1 MLIQEDE
8 KNYFLQFKYHPLM
21 VDVVKRI
28 PGRKFDS
35 KLNMWV
41 IPKSF
46 YPPGKYTQKAYVDIF
61 ANWAVKNGYEKSV
74 QKGAQASRPDVHY
87 TLPPM
92 PELISPHGLKIEPFP
107 YQKQGIAYAL
117 QKKRCFFGDQPGLG
131 KMEPYSAL
139 IATPSGFRKMGDLR
153 AGDELF
159 GRDGNV
165 YHVTGIFDHGVKDVY
180 RFTFNDGAVCYAGLE
195 HLWNVRDVNMRK
207 RNQGWKTM
215 STEDILKKG
224 LRWNISPSR
233 KASGRKP
240 ILRWEIPVC
249 DPVKYPHKNYIIHPY
264 ILGALIGDGNLCN
277 GVVCLSNPD
286 IDSDIHQK
294 IKKLLPD
301 YMRLRGDNI
310 ATCPR
315 YCICN
320 SDGKHVNHFL
330 AEIRRLNIDV
340 KSEDKFIP
348 NEYLYGDIEQR
359 IELLRGLMDTDGSI
373 TSGRARMIYHS
384 MSRKLCDNVVE
395 LVQSLGGLAH
405 IREYDRM
412 NEGKSIEYQVAIV
425 TRFNPFSTV
434 RKAERYKI
442 QRGNYCSR
450 YIENIEL
457 DRKEECRCIKVDAP
471 DELYLTDEFVVTH
484 NTLQAI
490 GTSFIAK
497 TWPVLVICP
506 ASLKINWQ
514 REWKKFTG
522 KDAII
527 LDDRNKNNWH
537 RYYEMGCCDV
547 FITNYESLKKFFVED
562 FAGGVTRSIKLKP
575 VASLFKCVII
585 DESHRCKSS
594 KTQQSKICYKLC
606 QGKEYRF
613 LLTGTPS
620 INGPGDLIQQLKIM
634 NRLDDFG
641 GYKSFEAN
649 FMGGPRQASNLEML
663 NWRLWNT
670 CFFRREKAK
679 VLDQLP
685 DKMRQVVNVDITNR
699 KEYQD
704 AEHDLIGYL
713 AAYENADDEKL
724 RRAERGKVMVQ
735 MQKLRQ
741 IAARGKI
748 SAAVEFIQD
757 IIDSGEKLI
766 VFAFLKEVVQEIK
779 KVFPNAVTIVGD
791 NTSQERQDAVD
802 RFQNDP
808 KCNLIICNYKS
819 AGVGLTLTASSRVA
833 FVEFPWTFADC
844 EQAEDRAHRIGQKNS
859 VNCYYFLGKNTID
872 EDIWNLIQTKKDI
885 ANDVTGTDD
894 QVPEKTVD
902 AMILKMS
909 AKSGIKKS
917 ETSTSPFDRRLDGA
931 LFSNAI

>member
-28 PGRKFDS
+28 LGRKFDS

-61 ANWAVKNGYEKSV
+61 ANWAVKYGYEKSV

-131 KMEPYSAL
+131 K
-139 IATPSGFRKMGDLR
+139 
-153 AGDELF
+153 
-159 GRDGNV
+159 
-165 YHVTGIFDHGVKDVY
+165 
-180 RFTFNDGAVCYAGLE
+180 
-195 HLWNVRDVNMRK
+195 
-207 RNQGWKTM
+207 
-215 STEDILKKG
+215 
-224 LRWNISPSR
+224 
-233 KASGRKP
+233 
-240 ILRWEIPVC
+240 
-249 DPVKYPHKNYIIHPY
+249 
-264 ILGALIGDGNLCN
+264 
-277 GVVCLSNPD
+277 
-286 IDSDIHQK
+286 
-294 IKKLLPD
+294 
-301 YMRLRGDNI
+301 
-310 ATCPR
+310 
-315 YCICN
+315 
-320 SDGKHVNHFL
+320 
-330 AEIRRLNIDV
+330 
-340 KSEDKFIP
+340 
-348 NEYLYGDIEQR
+348 
-359 IELLRGLMDTDGSI
+359 
-373 TSGRARMIYHS
+373 
-384 MSRKLCDNVVE
+384 
-395 LVQSLGGLAH
+395 
-405 IREYDRM
+405 
-412 NEGKSIEYQVAIV
+412 
-425 TRFNPFSTV
+425 
-434 RKAERYKI
+434 
-442 QRGNYCSR
+442 
-450 YIENIEL
+450 
-457 DRKEECRCIKVDAP
+457 
-471 DELYLTDEFVVTH
+471 
-484 NTLQAI
+484 TLQAI

-649 FMGGPRQASNLEML
+649 FMQGPRQASNLEML

-670 CFFRREKAK
+670 GFFRREKAK

-704 AEHDLIGYL
+704 AEHDLLSYL

-872 EDIWNLIQTKKDI
+872 ESIWDIIQTKKDI

>member
-21 VDVVKRI
+21 IDVVKRI

-61 ANWAVKNGYEKSV
+61 ANWAVKKGYEKSV

-92 PELISPHGLKIEPFP
+92 LELLSPHGLKIEPFP

-131 KMEPYSAL
+131 K
-139 IATPSGFRKMGDLR
+139 
-153 AGDELF
+153 
-159 GRDGNV
+159 
-165 YHVTGIFDHGVKDVY
+165 
-180 RFTFNDGAVCYAGLE
+180 
-195 HLWNVRDVNMRK
+195 
-207 RNQGWKTM
+207 
-215 STEDILKKG
+215 
-224 LRWNISPSR
+224 
-233 KASGRKP
+233 
-240 ILRWEIPVC
+240 
-249 DPVKYPHKNYIIHPY
+249 
-264 ILGALIGDGNLCN
+264 
-277 GVVCLSNPD
+277 
-286 IDSDIHQK
+286 
-294 IKKLLPD
+294 
-301 YMRLRGDNI
+301 
-310 ATCPR
+310 
-315 YCICN
+315 
-320 SDGKHVNHFL
+320 
-330 AEIRRLNIDV
+330 
-340 KSEDKFIP
+340 
-348 NEYLYGDIEQR
+348 
-359 IELLRGLMDTDGSI
+359 
-373 TSGRARMIYHS
+373 
-384 MSRKLCDNVVE
+384 
-395 LVQSLGGLAH
+395 
-405 IREYDRM
+405 
-412 NEGKSIEYQVAIV
+412 
-425 TRFNPFSTV
+425 
-434 RKAERYKI
+434 
-442 QRGNYCSR
+442 
-450 YIENIEL
+450 
-457 DRKEECRCIKVDAP
+457 
-471 DELYLTDEFVVTH
+471 
-484 NTLQAI
+484 TLQAI

-649 FMGGPRQASNLEML
+649 FMQGPRQASNLEML

-670 CFFRREKAK
+670 GFFRREKAK

-704 AEHDLIGYL
+704 AEHDLLSYL

-872 EDIWNLIQTKKDI
+872 ESIWDIIQTKKDI

>member
-1 MLIQEDE
+1 MI
-8 KNYFLQFKYHPLM
+8 
-21 VDVVKRI
+21 DVVKRI

-61 ANWAVKNGYEKSV
+61 ANWAVKKGYEKSV

-92 PELISPHGLKIEPFP
+92 PELLSPHGLKIEPFP

-131 KMEPYSAL
+131 K
-139 IATPSGFRKMGDLR
+139 
-153 AGDELF
+153 
-159 GRDGNV
+159 
-165 YHVTGIFDHGVKDVY
+165 
-180 RFTFNDGAVCYAGLE
+180 
-195 HLWNVRDVNMRK
+195 
-207 RNQGWKTM
+207 
-215 STEDILKKG
+215 
-224 LRWNISPSR
+224 
-233 KASGRKP
+233 
-240 ILRWEIPVC
+240 
-249 DPVKYPHKNYIIHPY
+249 
-264 ILGALIGDGNLCN
+264 
-277 GVVCLSNPD
+277 
-286 IDSDIHQK
+286 
-294 IKKLLPD
+294 
-301 YMRLRGDNI
+301 
-310 ATCPR
+310 
-315 YCICN
+315 
-320 SDGKHVNHFL
+320 
-330 AEIRRLNIDV
+330 
-340 KSEDKFIP
+340 
-348 NEYLYGDIEQR
+348 
-359 IELLRGLMDTDGSI
+359 
-373 TSGRARMIYHS
+373 
-384 MSRKLCDNVVE
+384 
-395 LVQSLGGLAH
+395 
-405 IREYDRM
+405 
-412 NEGKSIEYQVAIV
+412 
-425 TRFNPFSTV
+425 
-434 RKAERYKI
+434 
-442 QRGNYCSR
+442 
-450 YIENIEL
+450 
-457 DRKEECRCIKVDAP
+457 
-471 DELYLTDEFVVTH
+471 
-484 NTLQAI
+484 TLQAI

-506 ASLKINWQ
+506 ASLKI
-514 REWKKFTG
+514 
-522 KDAII
+522 
-527 LDDRNKNNWH
+527 NWH

-649 FMGGPRQASNLEML
+649 FMQGPRQASNLEML

-670 CFFRREKAK
+670 GFFRREKAK

-704 AEHDLIGYL
+704 AEHDLLSYL

-872 EDIWNLIQTKKDI
+872 ESIWDIIQTKKDI

>member
-21 VDVVKRI
+21 IDVVKRI

-41 IPKSF
+41 IPKNF
-46 YPPGKYTQKAYVDIF
+46 YPPGKYTQKAYIEIY
-61 ANWAVKNGYEKSV
+61 ANWAVKSGYEKSV

-92 PELISPHGLKIEPFP
+92 PDLLSPHGLKIEPFP

-131 KMEPYSAL
+131 K
-139 IATPSGFRKMGDLR
+139 
-153 AGDELF
+153 
-159 GRDGNV
+159 
-165 YHVTGIFDHGVKDVY
+165 
-180 RFTFNDGAVCYAGLE
+180 
-195 HLWNVRDVNMRK
+195 
-207 RNQGWKTM
+207 
-215 STEDILKKG
+215 
-224 LRWNISPSR
+224 
-233 KASGRKP
+233 
-240 ILRWEIPVC
+240 
-249 DPVKYPHKNYIIHPY
+249 
-264 ILGALIGDGNLCN
+264 
-277 GVVCLSNPD
+277 
-286 IDSDIHQK
+286 
-294 IKKLLPD
+294 
-301 YMRLRGDNI
+301 
-310 ATCPR
+310 
-315 YCICN
+315 
-320 SDGKHVNHFL
+320 
-330 AEIRRLNIDV
+330 
-340 KSEDKFIP
+340 
-348 NEYLYGDIEQR
+348 
-359 IELLRGLMDTDGSI
+359 
-373 TSGRARMIYHS
+373 
-384 MSRKLCDNVVE
+384 
-395 LVQSLGGLAH
+395 
-405 IREYDRM
+405 
-412 NEGKSIEYQVAIV
+412 
-425 TRFNPFSTV
+425 
-434 RKAERYKI
+434 
-442 QRGNYCSR
+442 
-450 YIENIEL
+450 
-457 DRKEECRCIKVDAP
+457 
-471 DELYLTDEFVVTH
+471 
-484 NTLQAI
+484 TLQAI

-537 RYYEMGCCDV
+537 RYYEMGCCDI
-547 FITNYESLKKFFVED
+547 FITNYKSLKKFFVDD
-562 FAGGVTRSIKLKP
+562 FANGVTRSIKLKP

-649 FMGGPRQASNLEML
+649 FMQGPRQASNLEML

-670 CFFRREKAK
+670 CFFRREKSK

-704 AEHDLIGYL
+704 AEHDLIAYL
-713 AAYENADDEKL
+713 SAYENADDKKL

-757 IIDSGEKLI
+757 ILDSGEKLI

-779 KVFPNAVTIVGD
+779 KVFPDSVTIVGD
-791 NTSQERQDAVD
+791 NTSQERQNAVD

-833 FVEFPWTFADC
+833 FIEFPWTFADC
-844 EQAEDRAHRIGQKNS
+844 EQAEDRAHRIGQKDS

-872 EDIWNLIQTKKDI
+872 ESIWDIIQTKKDI

-909 AKSGIKKS
+909 SKSGVKRS
-917 ETSTSPFDRRLDGA
+917 ETNTSPFEHKSEGV
-931 LFSNAI
+931 LFSNAV

>member
-21 VDVVKRI
+21 VEAVKRI

-46 YPPGKYTQKAYVDIF
+46 YPPGKYTQRAYVDIL
-61 ANWAVKNGYEKSV
+61 ANWAVKYGYVKSI

-92 PELISPHGLKIEPFP
+92 PELLSPHGLKIEPFP

-131 KMEPYSAL
+131 K
-139 IATPSGFRKMGDLR
+139 
-153 AGDELF
+153 
-159 GRDGNV
+159 
-165 YHVTGIFDHGVKDVY
+165 
-180 RFTFNDGAVCYAGLE
+180 
-195 HLWNVRDVNMRK
+195 
-207 RNQGWKTM
+207 
-215 STEDILKKG
+215 
-224 LRWNISPSR
+224 
-233 KASGRKP
+233 
-240 ILRWEIPVC
+240 
-249 DPVKYPHKNYIIHPY
+249 
-264 ILGALIGDGNLCN
+264 
-277 GVVCLSNPD
+277 
-286 IDSDIHQK
+286 
-294 IKKLLPD
+294 
-301 YMRLRGDNI
+301 
-310 ATCPR
+310 
-315 YCICN
+315 
-320 SDGKHVNHFL
+320 
-330 AEIRRLNIDV
+330 
-340 KSEDKFIP
+340 
-348 NEYLYGDIEQR
+348 
-359 IELLRGLMDTDGSI
+359 
-373 TSGRARMIYHS
+373 
-384 MSRKLCDNVVE
+384 
-395 LVQSLGGLAH
+395 
-405 IREYDRM
+405 
-412 NEGKSIEYQVAIV
+412 
-425 TRFNPFSTV
+425 
-434 RKAERYKI
+434 
-442 QRGNYCSR
+442 
-450 YIENIEL
+450 
-457 DRKEECRCIKVDAP
+457 
-471 DELYLTDEFVVTH
+471 
-484 NTLQAI
+484 TLQAI

-735 MQKLRQ
+735 MLKLRQ
-741 IAARGKI
+741 ITARGKI
-748 SAAVEFIQD
+748 SSAIEFIQD
-757 IIDSGEKLI
+757 ILDSGEKLV
-766 VFAFLKEVVQEIK
+766 VFAFLKEVVREIK
-779 KVFPNAVTIVGD
+779 NVFPAAVTIVGD

-808 KCNLIICNYKS
+808 KCQLIICNYKS

-833 FVEFPWTFADC
+833 FIEFPWTFADC
-844 EQAEDRAHRIGQKNS
+844 EQAEDRTHRIGQKSS

-872 EDIWNLIQTKKDI
+872 EDCWDIIQTKKDI

-917 ETSTSPFDRRLDGA
+917 ETSTSPFNRRPESA

>member
-21 VDVVKRI
+21 IDVVKRI

-61 ANWAVKNGYEKSV
+61 ANWAVKKGYEKSV

-92 PELISPHGLKIEPFP
+92 PELLSPHGLKIEPFP

-131 KMEPYSAL
+131 K
-139 IATPSGFRKMGDLR
+139 
-153 AGDELF
+153 
-159 GRDGNV
+159 
-165 YHVTGIFDHGVKDVY
+165 
-180 RFTFNDGAVCYAGLE
+180 
-195 HLWNVRDVNMRK
+195 
-207 RNQGWKTM
+207 
-215 STEDILKKG
+215 
-224 LRWNISPSR
+224 
-233 KASGRKP
+233 
-240 ILRWEIPVC
+240 
-249 DPVKYPHKNYIIHPY
+249 
-264 ILGALIGDGNLCN
+264 
-277 GVVCLSNPD
+277 
-286 IDSDIHQK
+286 
-294 IKKLLPD
+294 
-301 YMRLRGDNI
+301 
-310 ATCPR
+310 
-315 YCICN
+315 
-320 SDGKHVNHFL
+320 
-330 AEIRRLNIDV
+330 
-340 KSEDKFIP
+340 
-348 NEYLYGDIEQR
+348 
-359 IELLRGLMDTDGSI
+359 
-373 TSGRARMIYHS
+373 
-384 MSRKLCDNVVE
+384 
-395 LVQSLGGLAH
+395 
-405 IREYDRM
+405 
-412 NEGKSIEYQVAIV
+412 
-425 TRFNPFSTV
+425 
-434 RKAERYKI
+434 
-442 QRGNYCSR
+442 
-450 YIENIEL
+450 
-457 DRKEECRCIKVDAP
+457 
-471 DELYLTDEFVVTH
+471 
-484 NTLQAI
+484 TLQAI

-649 FMGGPRQASNLEML
+649 FMQGPRQASNLEML

-670 CFFRREKAK
+670 GFFRREKAK

-704 AEHDLIGYL
+704 AEHDLLSYL

-872 EDIWNLIQTKKDI
+872 ESIWDIIQTKKDI

-902 AMILKMS
+902 AMIFKMS

-917 ETSTSPFDRRLDGA
+917 ETSTSPFDHRLDGA

>member
-8 KNYFLQFKYHPLM
+8 KNYYLQVKYHPF
-21 VDVVKRI
+21 VTEVIRRI
-28 PGRKFDS
+28 PGRRYDG

-61 ANWAVKNGYEKSV
+61 ANWAVKYGYEKSV
-74 QKGAQASRPDVHY
+74 QTGAQASRPDVHY

-131 KMEPYSAL
+131 K
-139 IATPSGFRKMGDLR
+139 
-153 AGDELF
+153 
-159 GRDGNV
+159 
-165 YHVTGIFDHGVKDVY
+165 
-180 RFTFNDGAVCYAGLE
+180 
-195 HLWNVRDVNMRK
+195 
-207 RNQGWKTM
+207 
-215 STEDILKKG
+215 
-224 LRWNISPSR
+224 
-233 KASGRKP
+233 
-240 ILRWEIPVC
+240 
-249 DPVKYPHKNYIIHPY
+249 
-264 ILGALIGDGNLCN
+264 
-277 GVVCLSNPD
+277 
-286 IDSDIHQK
+286 
-294 IKKLLPD
+294 
-301 YMRLRGDNI
+301 
-310 ATCPR
+310 
-315 YCICN
+315 
-320 SDGKHVNHFL
+320 
-330 AEIRRLNIDV
+330 
-340 KSEDKFIP
+340 
-348 NEYLYGDIEQR
+348 
-359 IELLRGLMDTDGSI
+359 
-373 TSGRARMIYHS
+373 
-384 MSRKLCDNVVE
+384 
-395 LVQSLGGLAH
+395 
-405 IREYDRM
+405 
-412 NEGKSIEYQVAIV
+412 
-425 TRFNPFSTV
+425 
-434 RKAERYKI
+434 
-442 QRGNYCSR
+442 
-450 YIENIEL
+450 
-457 DRKEECRCIKVDAP
+457 
-471 DELYLTDEFVVTH
+471 
-484 NTLQAI
+484 TLQAI

>member
-21 VDVVKRI
+21 VDIVKRI

-61 ANWAVKNGYEKSV
+61 ANWAVKYGYEKSV

-92 PELISPHGLKIEPFP
+92 PELLSPHGLKIEPFP

-131 KMEPYSAL
+131 K
-139 IATPSGFRKMGDLR
+139 
-153 AGDELF
+153 
-159 GRDGNV
+159 
-165 YHVTGIFDHGVKDVY
+165 
-180 RFTFNDGAVCYAGLE
+180 
-195 HLWNVRDVNMRK
+195 
-207 RNQGWKTM
+207 
-215 STEDILKKG
+215 
-224 LRWNISPSR
+224 
-233 KASGRKP
+233 
-240 ILRWEIPVC
+240 
-249 DPVKYPHKNYIIHPY
+249 
-264 ILGALIGDGNLCN
+264 
-277 GVVCLSNPD
+277 
-286 IDSDIHQK
+286 
-294 IKKLLPD
+294 
-301 YMRLRGDNI
+301 
-310 ATCPR
+310 
-315 YCICN
+315 
-320 SDGKHVNHFL
+320 
-330 AEIRRLNIDV
+330 
-340 KSEDKFIP
+340 
-348 NEYLYGDIEQR
+348 
-359 IELLRGLMDTDGSI
+359 
-373 TSGRARMIYHS
+373 
-384 MSRKLCDNVVE
+384 
-395 LVQSLGGLAH
+395 
-405 IREYDRM
+405 
-412 NEGKSIEYQVAIV
+412 
-425 TRFNPFSTV
+425 
-434 RKAERYKI
+434 
-442 QRGNYCSR
+442 
-450 YIENIEL
+450 
-457 DRKEECRCIKVDAP
+457 
-471 DELYLTDEFVVTH
+471 
-484 NTLQAI
+484 TLQAI

-649 FMGGPRQASNLEML
+649 FMQGPRQASNLEML

-670 CFFRREKAK
+670 GFFRREKAK

-704 AEHDLIGYL
+704 AEHDLLSYL

-872 EDIWNLIQTKKDI
+872 ESIWDIIQTKKDI

>member
-61 ANWAVKNGYEKSV
+61 ANWAVKYGYEKSV
-74 QKGAQASRPDVHY
+74 QNGAQASRPDVHY

-92 PELISPHGLKIEPFP
+92 PELLSPHGLKIEPFP

-131 KMEPYSAL
+131 K
-139 IATPSGFRKMGDLR
+139 
-153 AGDELF
+153 
-159 GRDGNV
+159 
-165 YHVTGIFDHGVKDVY
+165 
-180 RFTFNDGAVCYAGLE
+180 
-195 HLWNVRDVNMRK
+195 
-207 RNQGWKTM
+207 
-215 STEDILKKG
+215 
-224 LRWNISPSR
+224 
-233 KASGRKP
+233 
-240 ILRWEIPVC
+240 
-249 DPVKYPHKNYIIHPY
+249 
-264 ILGALIGDGNLCN
+264 
-277 GVVCLSNPD
+277 
-286 IDSDIHQK
+286 
-294 IKKLLPD
+294 
-301 YMRLRGDNI
+301 
-310 ATCPR
+310 
-315 YCICN
+315 
-320 SDGKHVNHFL
+320 
-330 AEIRRLNIDV
+330 
-340 KSEDKFIP
+340 
-348 NEYLYGDIEQR
+348 
-359 IELLRGLMDTDGSI
+359 
-373 TSGRARMIYHS
+373 
-384 MSRKLCDNVVE
+384 
-395 LVQSLGGLAH
+395 
-405 IREYDRM
+405 
-412 NEGKSIEYQVAIV
+412 
-425 TRFNPFSTV
+425 
-434 RKAERYKI
+434 
-442 QRGNYCSR
+442 
-450 YIENIEL
+450 
-457 DRKEECRCIKVDAP
+457 
-471 DELYLTDEFVVTH
+471 
-484 NTLQAI
+484 TLQAI

-527 LDDRNKNNWH
+527 LDDRNKNNWY

-575 VASLFKCVII
+575 VANLFKCIII

-808 KCNLIICNYKS
+808 KCQLIICNYKS

-894 QVPEKTVD
+894 QVLEKTVD

-917 ETSTSPFDRRLDGA
+917 ETSTSPFNRRPEGA

>member
-61 ANWAVKNGYEKSV
+61 ANWAVKYGYEKSV

-117 QKKRCFFGDQPGLG
+117 QKKRCFLGDQPGLG
-131 KMEPYSAL
+131 K
-139 IATPSGFRKMGDLR
+139 
-153 AGDELF
+153 
-159 GRDGNV
+159 
-165 YHVTGIFDHGVKDVY
+165 
-180 RFTFNDGAVCYAGLE
+180 
-195 HLWNVRDVNMRK
+195 
-207 RNQGWKTM
+207 
-215 STEDILKKG
+215 
-224 LRWNISPSR
+224 
-233 KASGRKP
+233 
-240 ILRWEIPVC
+240 
-249 DPVKYPHKNYIIHPY
+249 
-264 ILGALIGDGNLCN
+264 
-277 GVVCLSNPD
+277 
-286 IDSDIHQK
+286 
-294 IKKLLPD
+294 
-301 YMRLRGDNI
+301 
-310 ATCPR
+310 
-315 YCICN
+315 
-320 SDGKHVNHFL
+320 
-330 AEIRRLNIDV
+330 
-340 KSEDKFIP
+340 
-348 NEYLYGDIEQR
+348 
-359 IELLRGLMDTDGSI
+359 
-373 TSGRARMIYHS
+373 
-384 MSRKLCDNVVE
+384 
-395 LVQSLGGLAH
+395 
-405 IREYDRM
+405 
-412 NEGKSIEYQVAIV
+412 
-425 TRFNPFSTV
+425 
-434 RKAERYKI
+434 
-442 QRGNYCSR
+442 
-450 YIENIEL
+450 
-457 DRKEECRCIKVDAP
+457 
-471 DELYLTDEFVVTH
+471 
-484 NTLQAI
+484 TLQAI

-594 KTQQSKICYKLC
+594 KTQQSKICYRLC

-649 FMGGPRQASNLEML
+649 FMQGPRQASNLDML

-704 AEHDLIGYL
+704 AEHDLISYL
-713 AAYENADDEKL
+713 TAYENADDERL

-872 EDIWNLIQTKKDI
+872 ESIWDIIQTKKDI

-917 ETSTSPFDRRLDGA
+917 ETSTSPFDYRSEGA
-931 LFSNAI
+931 LFNNAI

>member
-8 KNYFLQFKYHPLM
+8 KNYYLQVKYHPF
-21 VDVVKRI
+21 VTEVIRRI
-28 PGRKFDS
+28 PGRRYDG

-61 ANWAVKNGYEKSV
+61 ANWAVKYGYEKSV

-131 KMEPYSAL
+131 K
-139 IATPSGFRKMGDLR
+139 
-153 AGDELF
+153 
-159 GRDGNV
+159 
-165 YHVTGIFDHGVKDVY
+165 
-180 RFTFNDGAVCYAGLE
+180 
-195 HLWNVRDVNMRK
+195 
-207 RNQGWKTM
+207 
-215 STEDILKKG
+215 
-224 LRWNISPSR
+224 
-233 KASGRKP
+233 
-240 ILRWEIPVC
+240 
-249 DPVKYPHKNYIIHPY
+249 
-264 ILGALIGDGNLCN
+264 
-277 GVVCLSNPD
+277 
-286 IDSDIHQK
+286 
-294 IKKLLPD
+294 
-301 YMRLRGDNI
+301 
-310 ATCPR
+310 
-315 YCICN
+315 
-320 SDGKHVNHFL
+320 
-330 AEIRRLNIDV
+330 
-340 KSEDKFIP
+340 
-348 NEYLYGDIEQR
+348 
-359 IELLRGLMDTDGSI
+359 
-373 TSGRARMIYHS
+373 
-384 MSRKLCDNVVE
+384 
-395 LVQSLGGLAH
+395 
-405 IREYDRM
+405 
-412 NEGKSIEYQVAIV
+412 
-425 TRFNPFSTV
+425 
-434 RKAERYKI
+434 
-442 QRGNYCSR
+442 
-450 YIENIEL
+450 
-457 DRKEECRCIKVDAP
+457 
-471 DELYLTDEFVVTH
+471 
-484 NTLQAI
+484 TLQAI

-527 LDDRNKNNWH
+527 LDDRNKNNWY

-575 VASLFKCVII
+575 VANLFKCIII

-699 KEYQD
+699 KEYLD

-808 KCNLIICNYKS
+808 KCQLIICNYKS

-917 ETSTSPFDRRLDGA
+917 ETSTSPFNRRPEGA

>member
-28 PGRKFDS
+28 PGRRFDS

-61 ANWAVKNGYEKSV
+61 ANWAVKYGYEKSV

-131 KMEPYSAL
+131 K
-139 IATPSGFRKMGDLR
+139 
-153 AGDELF
+153 
-159 GRDGNV
+159 
-165 YHVTGIFDHGVKDVY
+165 
-180 RFTFNDGAVCYAGLE
+180 
-195 HLWNVRDVNMRK
+195 
-207 RNQGWKTM
+207 
-215 STEDILKKG
+215 
-224 LRWNISPSR
+224 
-233 KASGRKP
+233 
-240 ILRWEIPVC
+240 
-249 DPVKYPHKNYIIHPY
+249 
-264 ILGALIGDGNLCN
+264 
-277 GVVCLSNPD
+277 
-286 IDSDIHQK
+286 
-294 IKKLLPD
+294 
-301 YMRLRGDNI
+301 
-310 ATCPR
+310 
-315 YCICN
+315 
-320 SDGKHVNHFL
+320 
-330 AEIRRLNIDV
+330 
-340 KSEDKFIP
+340 
-348 NEYLYGDIEQR
+348 
-359 IELLRGLMDTDGSI
+359 
-373 TSGRARMIYHS
+373 
-384 MSRKLCDNVVE
+384 
-395 LVQSLGGLAH
+395 
-405 IREYDRM
+405 
-412 NEGKSIEYQVAIV
+412 
-425 TRFNPFSTV
+425 
-434 RKAERYKI
+434 
-442 QRGNYCSR
+442 
-450 YIENIEL
+450 
-457 DRKEECRCIKVDAP
+457 
-471 DELYLTDEFVVTH
+471 
-484 NTLQAI
+484 TLQAI

-649 FMGGPRQASNLEML
+649 FMQGPRQASNLEML

-670 CFFRREKAK
+670 GFFRREKAK

-704 AEHDLIGYL
+704 AEHDLLSYL

-802 RFQNDP
+802 RFQNDS

-872 EDIWNLIQTKKDI
+872 ESIWDIIQTKKDI

>member
-21 VDVVKRI
+21 IDVVKRI

-61 ANWAVKNGYEKSV
+61 ANWAVKKGYEKSV

-92 PELISPHGLKIEPFP
+92 PELLSPHGLKIEPFP

-131 KMEPYSAL
+131 K
-139 IATPSGFRKMGDLR
+139 
-153 AGDELF
+153 
-159 GRDGNV
+159 
-165 YHVTGIFDHGVKDVY
+165 
-180 RFTFNDGAVCYAGLE
+180 
-195 HLWNVRDVNMRK
+195 
-207 RNQGWKTM
+207 
-215 STEDILKKG
+215 
-224 LRWNISPSR
+224 
-233 KASGRKP
+233 
-240 ILRWEIPVC
+240 
-249 DPVKYPHKNYIIHPY
+249 
-264 ILGALIGDGNLCN
+264 
-277 GVVCLSNPD
+277 
-286 IDSDIHQK
+286 
-294 IKKLLPD
+294 
-301 YMRLRGDNI
+301 
-310 ATCPR
+310 
-315 YCICN
+315 
-320 SDGKHVNHFL
+320 
-330 AEIRRLNIDV
+330 
-340 KSEDKFIP
+340 
-348 NEYLYGDIEQR
+348 
-359 IELLRGLMDTDGSI
+359 
-373 TSGRARMIYHS
+373 
-384 MSRKLCDNVVE
+384 
-395 LVQSLGGLAH
+395 
-405 IREYDRM
+405 
-412 NEGKSIEYQVAIV
+412 
-425 TRFNPFSTV
+425 
-434 RKAERYKI
+434 
-442 QRGNYCSR
+442 
-450 YIENIEL
+450 
-457 DRKEECRCIKVDAP
+457 
-471 DELYLTDEFVVTH
+471 
-484 NTLQAI
+484 TLQAI

-522 KDAII
+522 KDTII

-649 FMGGPRQASNLEML
+649 FMQGPRQASNLEML

-670 CFFRREKAK
+670 GFFRREKAK

-704 AEHDLIGYL
+704 AEHDLLSYL

-872 EDIWNLIQTKKDI
+872 ESIWDIIQTKKDI

>member
-61 ANWAVKNGYEKSV
+61 ANWAVKYGYEKSV

-131 KMEPYSAL
+131 K
-139 IATPSGFRKMGDLR
+139 
-153 AGDELF
+153 
-159 GRDGNV
+159 
-165 YHVTGIFDHGVKDVY
+165 
-180 RFTFNDGAVCYAGLE
+180 
-195 HLWNVRDVNMRK
+195 
-207 RNQGWKTM
+207 
-215 STEDILKKG
+215 
-224 LRWNISPSR
+224 
-233 KASGRKP
+233 
-240 ILRWEIPVC
+240 
-249 DPVKYPHKNYIIHPY
+249 
-264 ILGALIGDGNLCN
+264 
-277 GVVCLSNPD
+277 
-286 IDSDIHQK
+286 
-294 IKKLLPD
+294 
-301 YMRLRGDNI
+301 
-310 ATCPR
+310 
-315 YCICN
+315 
-320 SDGKHVNHFL
+320 
-330 AEIRRLNIDV
+330 
-340 KSEDKFIP
+340 
-348 NEYLYGDIEQR
+348 
-359 IELLRGLMDTDGSI
+359 
-373 TSGRARMIYHS
+373 
-384 MSRKLCDNVVE
+384 
-395 LVQSLGGLAH
+395 
-405 IREYDRM
+405 
-412 NEGKSIEYQVAIV
+412 
-425 TRFNPFSTV
+425 
-434 RKAERYKI
+434 
-442 QRGNYCSR
+442 
-450 YIENIEL
+450 
-457 DRKEECRCIKVDAP
+457 
-471 DELYLTDEFVVTH
+471 
-484 NTLQAI
+484 TLQAI

-649 FMGGPRQASNLEML
+649 FMQGPRQASNLEML

-670 CFFRREKAK
+670 GFFRREKAK

-685 DKMRQVVNVDITNR
+685 DKMRQVVNVNITNR

-704 AEHDLIGYL
+704 AEHDLLSYL

-779 KVFPNAVTIVGD
+779 KVFPNVVTIVGD

-872 EDIWNLIQTKKDI
+872 ESIWDIIQTKKDI

-902 AMILKMS
+902 AMIFKMS

-917 ETSTSPFDRRLDGA
+917 ETSTSPFDHRLDGA

>member
-1 MLIQEDE
+1 ML
-8 KNYFLQFKYHPLM
+8 
-21 VDVVKRI
+21 DVVKRI

-61 ANWAVKNGYEKSV
+61 ANWAVKKGYEKSV

-92 PELISPHGLKIEPFP
+92 PELLSPHGLKIEPFP

-131 KMEPYSAL
+131 K
-139 IATPSGFRKMGDLR
+139 
-153 AGDELF
+153 
-159 GRDGNV
+159 
-165 YHVTGIFDHGVKDVY
+165 
-180 RFTFNDGAVCYAGLE
+180 
-195 HLWNVRDVNMRK
+195 
-207 RNQGWKTM
+207 
-215 STEDILKKG
+215 
-224 LRWNISPSR
+224 
-233 KASGRKP
+233 
-240 ILRWEIPVC
+240 
-249 DPVKYPHKNYIIHPY
+249 
-264 ILGALIGDGNLCN
+264 
-277 GVVCLSNPD
+277 
-286 IDSDIHQK
+286 
-294 IKKLLPD
+294 
-301 YMRLRGDNI
+301 
-310 ATCPR
+310 
-315 YCICN
+315 
-320 SDGKHVNHFL
+320 
-330 AEIRRLNIDV
+330 
-340 KSEDKFIP
+340 
-348 NEYLYGDIEQR
+348 
-359 IELLRGLMDTDGSI
+359 
-373 TSGRARMIYHS
+373 
-384 MSRKLCDNVVE
+384 
-395 LVQSLGGLAH
+395 
-405 IREYDRM
+405 
-412 NEGKSIEYQVAIV
+412 
-425 TRFNPFSTV
+425 
-434 RKAERYKI
+434 
-442 QRGNYCSR
+442 
-450 YIENIEL
+450 
-457 DRKEECRCIKVDAP
+457 
-471 DELYLTDEFVVTH
+471 
-484 NTLQAI
+484 TLQAI

-527 LDDRNKNNWH
+527 LDDRNKNNWY

-649 FMGGPRQASNLEML
+649 FMQGPRQASNLEML

-670 CFFRREKAK
+670 GFFRREKAK

-704 AEHDLIGYL
+704 AEHDLLSYL

-766 VFAFLKEVVQEIK
+766 VFAFLKEVV
-779 KVFPNAVTIVGD
+779 
-791 NTSQERQDAVD
+791 R
-802 RFQNDP
+802 
-808 KCNLIICNYKS
+808 
-819 AGVGLTLTASSRVA
+819 
-833 FVEFPWTFADC
+833 
-844 EQAEDRAHRIGQKNS
+844 
-859 VNCYYFLGKNTID
+859 
-872 EDIWNLIQTKKDI
+872 
-885 ANDVTGTDD
+885 
-894 QVPEKTVD
+894 
-902 AMILKMS
+902 
-909 AKSGIKKS
+909 S
-917 ETSTSPFDRRLDGA
+917 E
-931 LFSNAI
+931 

>member
-46 YPPGKYTQKAYVDIF
+46 YPAGKYTQKAYVDIF
-61 ANWAVKNGYEKSV
+61 ANWAVKYGYEKSV

-131 KMEPYSAL
+131 K
-139 IATPSGFRKMGDLR
+139 
-153 AGDELF
+153 
-159 GRDGNV
+159 
-165 YHVTGIFDHGVKDVY
+165 
-180 RFTFNDGAVCYAGLE
+180 
-195 HLWNVRDVNMRK
+195 
-207 RNQGWKTM
+207 
-215 STEDILKKG
+215 
-224 LRWNISPSR
+224 
-233 KASGRKP
+233 
-240 ILRWEIPVC
+240 
-249 DPVKYPHKNYIIHPY
+249 
-264 ILGALIGDGNLCN
+264 
-277 GVVCLSNPD
+277 
-286 IDSDIHQK
+286 
-294 IKKLLPD
+294 
-301 YMRLRGDNI
+301 
-310 ATCPR
+310 
-315 YCICN
+315 
-320 SDGKHVNHFL
+320 
-330 AEIRRLNIDV
+330 
-340 KSEDKFIP
+340 
-348 NEYLYGDIEQR
+348 
-359 IELLRGLMDTDGSI
+359 
-373 TSGRARMIYHS
+373 
-384 MSRKLCDNVVE
+384 
-395 LVQSLGGLAH
+395 
-405 IREYDRM
+405 
-412 NEGKSIEYQVAIV
+412 
-425 TRFNPFSTV
+425 
-434 RKAERYKI
+434 
-442 QRGNYCSR
+442 
-450 YIENIEL
+450 
-457 DRKEECRCIKVDAP
+457 
-471 DELYLTDEFVVTH
+471 
-484 NTLQAI
+484 TLQAI

-649 FMGGPRQASNLEML
+649 FMQGPRQASNLEML

-670 CFFRREKAK
+670 GFFRREKAK

-704 AEHDLIGYL
+704 AEHDLLSYL

-872 EDIWNLIQTKKDI
+872 ESIWDIIQTKKDI

>member
-28 PGRKFDS
+28 PGRKFDG

-41 IPKSF
+41 IPKSL

-61 ANWAVKNGYEKSV
+61 ANWAVKYGYEKSV

-92 PELISPHGLKIEPFP
+92 PELLSPHGLKIEPFP

-131 KMEPYSAL
+131 K
-139 IATPSGFRKMGDLR
+139 
-153 AGDELF
+153 
-159 GRDGNV
+159 
-165 YHVTGIFDHGVKDVY
+165 
-180 RFTFNDGAVCYAGLE
+180 
-195 HLWNVRDVNMRK
+195 
-207 RNQGWKTM
+207 
-215 STEDILKKG
+215 
-224 LRWNISPSR
+224 
-233 KASGRKP
+233 
-240 ILRWEIPVC
+240 
-249 DPVKYPHKNYIIHPY
+249 
-264 ILGALIGDGNLCN
+264 
-277 GVVCLSNPD
+277 
-286 IDSDIHQK
+286 
-294 IKKLLPD
+294 
-301 YMRLRGDNI
+301 
-310 ATCPR
+310 
-315 YCICN
+315 
-320 SDGKHVNHFL
+320 
-330 AEIRRLNIDV
+330 
-340 KSEDKFIP
+340 
-348 NEYLYGDIEQR
+348 
-359 IELLRGLMDTDGSI
+359 
-373 TSGRARMIYHS
+373 
-384 MSRKLCDNVVE
+384 
-395 LVQSLGGLAH
+395 
-405 IREYDRM
+405 
-412 NEGKSIEYQVAIV
+412 
-425 TRFNPFSTV
+425 
-434 RKAERYKI
+434 
-442 QRGNYCSR
+442 
-450 YIENIEL
+450 
-457 DRKEECRCIKVDAP
+457 
-471 DELYLTDEFVVTH
+471 
-484 NTLQAI
+484 TLQAI

-527 LDDRNKNNWH
+527 LDDRNKNNWY

-575 VASLFKCVII
+575 VANLFKCIII

-766 VFAFLKEVVQEIK
+766 VFAFLKEVVQEVK

-808 KCNLIICNYKS
+808 KCQLIICNYKS

-917 ETSTSPFDRRLDGA
+917 ETSTSPFNRRPEGA